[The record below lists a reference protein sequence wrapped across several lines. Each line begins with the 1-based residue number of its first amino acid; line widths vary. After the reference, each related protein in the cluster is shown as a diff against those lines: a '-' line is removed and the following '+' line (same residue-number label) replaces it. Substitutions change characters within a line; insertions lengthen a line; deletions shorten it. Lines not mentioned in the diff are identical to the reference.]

1 MAVKGLIS
9 TRQKSHKHNNNRVL
23 CLLVCQARDAVVG
36 SRTLH
41 INQPTYPPTHPFR
54 QGWTINRPTRCTH
67 LFIQTLV
74 EVVDVEEVGPPVGL
88 AAVEVVVALS
98 FPVGAIGHVGQ

>member
-1 MAVKGLIS
+1 MPGERCRSRVKD
-9 TRQKSHKHNNNRVL
+9 TAHQP
-23 CLLVCQARDAVVG
+23 
-36 SRTLH
+36 T
-41 INQPTYPPTHPFR
+41 NQPTNPPTHPFR
-54 QGWTINRPTRCTH
+54 QGWTINRPIRCTH